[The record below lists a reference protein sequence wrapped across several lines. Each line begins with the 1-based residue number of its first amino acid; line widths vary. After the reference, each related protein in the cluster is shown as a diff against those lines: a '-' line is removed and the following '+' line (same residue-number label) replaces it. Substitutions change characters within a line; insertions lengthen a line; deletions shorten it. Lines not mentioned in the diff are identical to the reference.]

1 MSKEGSIR
9 ISTED
14 TSVYLDPKIDIDRR
28 VDDLVDR
35 MTLEEKISQMVYHAP
50 AIPRLKINE
59 YNWWNECLHGVA
71 RAGIATVFPQSIGMA
86 ASFNTDLMF
95 KVATVISDEARA
107 KHHES
112 ARLGDRQIYK
122 GLTYWTPNIN
132 IFRDPRWGR
141 GQETY
146 GEDPYLTGRMGVA
159 FVKGLQGNHSKYL
172 KLVAT
177 PKHYAVHSGPE
188 ALRHYFD
195 ASVSKKDLRETY
207 LPAFKECVKEA
218 QCASV
223 MGAYNR
229 VNGEPCC
236 ASKTLLQDI
245 LRDEWGFD
253 GYVVSDCGAIQDIH
267 QHHTVTSTPEQSAA
281 LAVNNGCDLNCGKV
295 FLSLQVAI
303 KKGLISE
310 KTINQTLRRL
320 FKARMRLGMFDPP
333 EKVPYAQIPID
344 VVESKHH
351 LELSLQMARESIVLL
366 KNDGKLLPLKKNISS
381 IAMIGP
387 NADDR
392 QVLLGNYNGFPS
404 KYFTI
409 LDGIREKVSSQT
421 KIVYAKGSALIG
433 MGENYWGISAEEGF
447 SEALSAADRAEVI
460 VMCLGLTADFEGEEG
475 STAIS
480 EWMGDRI
487 NIGLP
492 EIQQRLL
499 EAICSRGKPVVL
511 VLFSGS
517 PLAIPWAHKNVP
529 AILQAWYPGAQ
540 GGIAVAD
547 VLFGDY
553 SPAGRLPITF
563 VKSLDQLPPFTDYN
577 MKGRTY
583 RYMTEEPLYPFGYGL
598 SYASFEYNNLKLST
612 SNVKAGD
619 SLKVTVDLRNTGDR
633 AGDEV
638 VQLYLSAL
646 TTAITVP
653 RSHLQGFMRIHLKP
667 SEKKTVSFEL
677 KPRQM
682 AIINEEG
689 KCILETG
696 SFQIAVGS
704 RQPDRR
710 SENLAGSKVL
720 AADFNIVGETSEIE
734 Y

>member
-1 MSKEGSIR
+1 
-9 ISTED
+9 
-14 TSVYLDPKIDIDRR
+14 
-28 VDDLVDR
+28 
-35 MTLEEKISQMVYHAP
+35 
-50 AIPRLKINE
+50 
-59 YNWWNECLHGVA
+59 
-71 RAGIATVFPQSIGMA
+71 
-86 ASFNTDLMF
+86 
-95 KVATVISDEARA
+95 
-107 KHHES
+107 
-112 ARLGDRQIYK
+112 
-122 GLTYWTPNIN
+122 
-132 IFRDPRWGR
+132 
-141 GQETY
+141 
-146 GEDPYLTGRMGVA
+146 
-159 FVKGLQGNHSKYL
+159 
-172 KLVAT
+172 
-177 PKHYAVHSGPE
+177 
-188 ALRHYFD
+188 
-195 ASVSKKDLRETY
+195 
-207 LPAFKECVKEA
+207 
-218 QCASV
+218 
-223 MGAYNR
+223 
-229 VNGEPCC
+229 
-236 ASKTLLQDI
+236 
-245 LRDEWGFD
+245 
-253 GYVVSDCGAIQDIH
+253 
-267 QHHTVTSTPEQSAA
+267 
-281 LAVNNGCDLNCGKV
+281 
-295 FLSLQVAI
+295 
-303 KKGLISE
+303 
-310 KTINQTLRRL
+310 
-320 FKARMRLGMFDPP
+320 
-333 EKVPYAQIPID
+333 
-344 VVESKHH
+344 
-351 LELSLQMARESIVLL
+351 
-366 KNDGKLLPLKKNISS
+366 
-381 IAMIGP
+381 
-387 NADDR
+387 
-392 QVLLGNYNGFPS
+392 
-404 KYFTI
+404 
-409 LDGIREKVSSQT
+409 
-421 KIVYAKGSALIG
+421 

-475 STAIS
+475 STTIS

-598 SYASFEYNNLKLST
+598 SYTSFEYNNLKLST

-696 SFQIAVGS
+696 SFQIAVGG